1 MVHVPVVRRK
11 PWGII
16 CLLMNVFVP
25 GTGTMMAASNQEVP
39 RYFLF
44 GLIQLLTFWTV
55 ISYVWS
61 VVMGVLIFVKSE

>member
-16 CLLMNVFVP
+16 CLVMNIFLP

-39 RYFLF
+39 RYFVF
-44 GLIQLLTFWTV
+44 GLLQLLLFWTV
-55 ISYVWS
+55 VGWVWS
-61 VVMGVLIFVKSE
+61 IVVGVLIFVKAE